1 MNTAFVK
8 NVDTSTWERDVL
20 QRSHTV
26 PVVVDFWA
34 AWCGPCRV
42 IGPVLEH
49 LADDYQGAF
58 ELAKLDVDANQSLA
72 AQFGVQ
78 GIPTVVAF
86 RNGREIDRFTGALP
100 EPQIRD
106 WLKKVVPTPEDE
118 KADAAMAV
126 LASGDLDTAER
137 LFREVLTVRPDHEVA
152 EKGLA
157 EVLVE
162 RGSYDE
168 ALALL
173 DKLPPDPDVNRLRA
187 AARVGS
193 VDTGSIDELR
203 AKVAADSGNGE
214 AWLALGRALAA
225 DGEHEEAL
233 EALLHAVA
241 LGGDAREEARVAM
254 LDLFELLG
262 PANPLTTTYRRK
274 LASALF

>member
-8 NVDTSTWERDVL
+8 NVDSSTWDRDVL

-42 IGPVLEH
+42 IGPVLER
-49 LADDYQGAF
+49 LADEYEGAF
-58 ELAKLDVDANQSLA
+58 ELAKLDVDANQRLA

-78 GIPTVVAF
+78 GIPTVIAF
-86 RNGREIDRFTGALP
+86 RNGREADRFTGALP

-126 LASGDLDTAER
+126 LASGDLDAAER
-137 LFREVLTVRPDHEVA
+137 LFREVLEARPGHEVA

-162 RGSYDE
+162 RGRYDE
-168 ALALL
+168 ALQLL
-173 DKLPPDPDVNRLRA
+173 DKLPPDPEVNRLRA

-193 VDTGSIDELR
+193 VDAGSIDELR
-203 AKVAADSGNGE
+203 AKVAHEPDNGD

-225 DGEHEEAL
+225 AGEHEEAL
-233 EALLHAVA
+233 DALLRAVS
-241 LGGDAREEARVAM
+241 LGGDAREDARVAM

-262 PANPLTTTYRRK
+262 PSNPLTAAYRKK